1 MSYMKS
7 AGTSAKGND
16 RLLKQYGGNDGSSPM
31 ARQHYATGGAVKS
44 ANPSLNEGLSAAG
57 APAKK
62 SLARP
67 GRKMPGKGKSKGK
80 EAKTNINVIIAGG
93 KPEAPAMPPPP
104 MDGPPMPP
112 PGAGGPPPAGMPM
125 RAKGGRVCKEDGGRI
140 SEDSKTEAA
149 KLREESKDAKT
160 SSLGSTVLGGLSA
173 IGRATLKGA
182 PKPLKWVANTA
193 IGANAGAAGLGVKRA
208 GRLEAE
214 ANRIEKGQVK
224 DGEED
229 RKHGGSVKRAE
240 GGPVMGLSNK
250 DGGAGGASG
259 RLAKIK
265 DYGK

>member
-57 APAKK
+57 SPAKK

-80 EAKTNINVIIAGG
+80 EAKTNINVIIAG
-93 KPEAPAMPPPP
+93 KPEAPAAGPMPPPP

-125 RAKGGRVCKEDGGRI
+125 RAKGGRVCKADGGSAEKDDGEFSGAGSGTASESDEGVSPNQLRI
-140 SEDSKTEAA
+140 GPTKT
-149 KLREESKDAKT
+149 LDR
-160 SSLGSTVLGGLSA
+160 
-173 IGRATLKGA
+173 
-182 PKPLKWVANTA
+182 
-193 IGANAGAAGLGVKRA
+193 AAGGKRSDNEAKDQETRRLFGSWGGPKLGTESR
-208 GRLEAE
+208 
-214 ANRIEKGQVK
+214 
-224 DGEED
+224 GEGEGG
-229 RKHGGSVKRAE
+229 RKHGGKVKRAE